1 MQKKRKLNR
10 ALLFIALFFLFFQ
23 YLQAQ
28 LSPLDKK
35 CLWIVRESL
44 YDKDSIE
51 SAFVHAYYAGY
62 DIVFVQVRGRGYAFY
77 ESNIVPKNPKI
88 NVEFDPLAYAIK
100 LGNALGIEV
109 HAWVNTYILW
119 SSKYEPE
126 NAKHLY
132 HTHKEWTEA
141 NIHGKMD
148 SKIKLSSPQSPQWE
162 GIFLSP
168 IHPEVNPYL
177 LSVFAEIIN
186 EYNVDGIHLDYIRY
200 QDEIYGYN
208 RQGMDVF
215 EQKYDISPRDIIR
228 GIISTHYGWDE
239 KFIDSIK
246 VEWES
251 FRQNAISS
259 LVKDIYFFI
268 EASNKEVTLSAAVKP
283 NLMEAKNRWSQ
294 DWGRW
299 LNENFIDFIVPMNYY
314 KKIRN
319 FNNSIQIIK
328 SNFND
333 MEINRIIM
341 GIATYN
347 QDAQSA
353 IDKILLTRL
362 NGFKGVSIFSYD
374 SHKNN
379 LDWFVPLIE
388 ALGNRKEEK

>member
-1 MQKKRKLNR
+1 MLNELKINR
-10 ALLFIALFFLFFQ
+10 EKSDTAQSNFSITFLLFGR
-23 YLQAQ
+23 
-28 LSPLDKK
+28 P
-35 CLWIVRESL
+35 VR
-44 YDKDSIE
+44 
-51 SAFVHAYYAGY
+51 V
-62 DIVFVQVRGRGYAFY
+62 
-77 ESNIVPKNPKI
+77 
-88 NVEFDPLAYAIK
+88 
-100 LGNALGIEV
+100 
-109 HAWVNTYILW
+109 
-119 SSKYEPE
+119 
-126 NAKHLY
+126 
-132 HTHKEWTEA
+132 
-141 NIHGKMD
+141 
-148 SKIKLSSPQSPQWE
+148 
-162 GIFLSP
+162 
-168 IHPEVNPYL
+168 
-177 LSVFAEIIN
+177 SVFAEIIN
-186 EYNVDGIHLDYIRY
+186 EYNVDCIHLDYIRY

-215 EQKYDISPRDIIR
+215 EDKYDINPRDIIR